1 MNIIVTF
8 LSPYHKVYWKA
19 VEHIP
24 CLFIYLS
31 LVSGQYFF
39 VLVGVVCSFF
49 CNLLSF
55 SIYHIKGK
63 NNNNN
68 NKYKSKI
75 LYIKIIKVILNCNN
89 FHNIPVLLYF
99 WSNKCSFGKH
109 KRHFFKTL
117 KNVLTPNLNGVT
129 CVYVHEHVSIQ
140 RNEWKG
146 KKPQA
151 CTLSPAVS
159 DLEYK

>member
-1 MNIIVTF
+1 MLQETFLHYIQIHWIHNCILLLSLLVYSTSQLFVNIIVTF

-31 LVSGQYFF
+31 LVSVHSFLLLLALF
-39 VLVGVVCSFF
+39 VHFSVLYCH
-49 CNLLSF
+49 F

-117 KNVLTPNLNGVT
+117 KNVLTQ
-129 CVYVHEHVSIQ
+129 I
-140 RNEWKG
+140 
-146 KKPQA
+146 
-151 CTLSPAVS
+151 
-159 DLEYK
+159 

>member
-19 VEHIP
+19 REHIP

-31 LVSGQYFF
+31 LVSVHSFLLLLALF
-39 VLVGVVCSFF
+39 VH
-49 CNLLSF
+49 F
-55 SIYHIKGK
+55 SVLYCHFSLYHIKGK

-99 WSNKCSFGKH
+99 
-109 KRHFFKTL
+109 
-117 KNVLTPNLNGVT
+117 
-129 CVYVHEHVSIQ
+129 
-140 RNEWKG
+140 
-146 KKPQA
+146 
-151 CTLSPAVS
+151 
-159 DLEYK
+159 